1 MLTQYN
7 LKMPHAVYGGENAM
21 DNITAIIKARGA
33 KRVAMFTDKGIEG
46 AGLFALPEE
55 AVKASGA
62 EYYVLDELPPE
73 PSYMAVQKLVDEFKT
88 SGADL
93 IVACGGGSVDTD
105 RLVIWHDKEDA
116 VIEALSA
123 YLAEAAPEVE
133 VVFEKKTSLTDSLKL
148 VGNDPASAPD
158 MFIFA
163 HDKIGVFAEMG
174 ILADVNTLLPEGAL
188 DGWLPMTTEAAT
200 YKGTL
205 YQLPLYF
212 ETLLFMYNRRYMQ
225 DDQVPATTE
234 ELYAYMEANTGR
246 GRYGFVEQHS
256 TAYYSAAWIHGFGG
270 SIISEDGTPFPDPE
284 AVKAALRYHLKFVA
298 LMPGETEYSTVNTLF
313 LEGKAD
319 STIGGP
325 WMVPSAREAG
335 IDLGIAPMPTV
346 DETGKALAPYSGVQ
360 GVQVLKY
367 AAENKTEAVKTVLEA
382 LCGAEIGID
391 LALASGCAP
400 ANADCYDDER
410 VANDELVQAMRST
423 AEIAVPMPNI
433 PEMDVM
439 WTVVSNLLTDVN
451 LSGADVDA
459 AFDEALSEAES
470 LIANMQ

>member
-1 MLTQYN
+1 M
-7 LKMPHAVYGGENAM
+7 
-21 DNITAIIKARGA
+21 
-33 KRVAMFTDKGIEG
+33 KRTVAMLLI
-46 AGLFALPEE
+46 AAL
-55 AVKASGA
+55 
-62 EYYVLDELPPE
+62 
-73 PSYMAVQKLVDEFKT
+73 
-88 SGADL
+88 L
-93 IVACGGGSVDTD
+93 IPLAACGGGSVEENK
-105 RLVIWHDKEDA
+105 LVVWHDKEDA
-116 VIEALSA
+116 VIEALTA
-123 YLAEAAPEVE
+123 YLTEAAPGIEA
-133 VVFEKKTSLTDSLKL
+133 VFEKKTSLTDSLKL
-148 VGNDPASAPD
+148 VGNDPSSAPD

-174 ILADVNTLLPEGAL
+174 ILADVNTLLNEGAL
-188 DGWLPMTTEAAT
+188 DNWLPMTLEAAS

-212 ETLLFMYNRRYMQ
+212 ETLLFMYNKRYMQ
-225 DDQVPATTE
+225 DDQVPATTK
-234 ELYAYMEANTGR
+234 ELLEYMEQNTGR

-270 SIISEDGTPFPDPE
+270 SIISEDGTPFPEPE
-284 AVKAALRYHLKFVA
+284 AGKDALRYHLKFVA

-319 STIGGP
+319 ATIGGP

-335 IDLGIAPMPTV
+335 IELGIAPMPTV

-367 AAENKTEAVKTVLEA
+367 AAENKTEAVKTVLGA
-382 LCGAEIGID
+382 LCSPQIGID

-400 ANADCYDDER
+400 ANADCYDEPQ
-410 VANDELVQAMRST
+410 VASDELVQAMRTT

-459 AFDEALSEAES
+459 AFDEALAEAEG
-470 LIANMQ
+470 LIANMK

>member
-1 MLTQYN
+1 MKKLFS
-7 LKMPHAVYGGENAM
+7 LLLALAM
-21 DNITAIIKARGA
+21 I
-33 KRVAMFTDKGIEG
+33 FTL
-46 AGLFALPEE
+46 A
-55 AVKASGA
+55 
-62 EYYVLDELPPE
+62 
-73 PSYMAVQKLVDEFKT
+73 
-88 SGADL
+88 
-93 IVACGGGSVDTD
+93 ACGSQETDTNSI
-105 RLVIWHDKEDA
+105 VIWHDKEDA
-116 VIEALSA
+116 VAEVLQSYLNEALPD
-123 YLAEAAPEVE
+123 LNITL
-133 VVFEKKTSLTDSLKL
+133 EKKTSLTDSLKL
-148 VGNDPASAPD
+148 VGNDPSSAPD

-174 ILADVNTLLPEGAL
+174 ILAPVEELLPEGEL
-188 DGWLPMTTEAAT
+188 TNYLGMTTEAAT
-200 YKGTL
+200 YKGTV

-212 ETLLFMYNRRYMQ
+212 ETLLFMYNRRYMT
-225 DDQVPATTE
+225 DDMVPSTTE
-234 ELYAYMEANTGR
+234 ELYSYMEANTGR
-246 GRYGFVEQHS
+246 DRYGFVEQHS

-270 SIISEDGTPFPDPE
+270 EIINADGEPFPDAD
-284 AVKAALRYHLKFVA
+284 AVKDALEYHLKFVQ

-346 DETGKALAPYSGVQ
+346 DETGEPLAPYSGVQ
-360 GVQVLKY
+360 GVHVLTF
-367 AAENKTEAVKTVLEA
+367 AAENKPDAVRAVLEA
-382 LCGAEIGID
+382 LCSPDIGVQ

-400 ANADCYDDER
+400 ARAECYDDEA

-439 WTVVSNLLTDVN
+439 WTVMSNLLTDVN
-451 LSGADVDA
+451 LSGRAVDES
-459 AFDEALSEAES
+459 FDEAMGEAES

>member
-1 MLTQYN
+1 MKKFFSL
-7 LKMPHAVYGGENAM
+7 LLALAM
-21 DNITAIIKARGA
+21 
-33 KRVAMFTDKGIEG
+33 
-46 AGLFALPEE
+46 
-55 AVKASGA
+55 
-62 EYYVLDELPPE
+62 VLSL
-73 PSYMAVQKLVDEFKT
+73 A
-88 SGADL
+88 
-93 IVACGGGSVDTD
+93 ACGSQEVDTNTI
-105 RLVIWHDKEDA
+105 VIWHDKEDA
-116 VIEALSA
+116 VAEVLQSYLNEALPD
-123 YLAEAAPEVE
+123 LNITL
-133 VVFEKKTSLTDSLKL
+133 EKKTSLTDSLKL
-148 VGNDPASAPD
+148 VGNDPSSAPD

-174 ILADVNTLLPEGAL
+174 ILAPVEELLPEGEL
-188 DGWLPMTTEAAT
+188 TNYLGMTTEAAT
-200 YKGTL
+200 YKGTV

-212 ETLLFMYNRRYMQ
+212 ETLLFMYNRRYMT
-225 DDQVPATTE
+225 DDMVPSTTE
-234 ELYAYMEANTGR
+234 ELYSYMEANTGR
-246 GRYGFVEQHS
+246 DRYGFVEQHS

-270 SIISEDGTPFPDPE
+270 EIINADGEPFPDAD
-284 AVKAALRYHLKFVA
+284 AVKDALEYHLKFVQ

-346 DETGKALAPYSGVQ
+346 DETGEPLAPYSGVQ
-360 GVQVLKY
+360 GVHVLTF
-367 AAENKTEAVKTVLEA
+367 AAENKPDAVSSVLEA
-382 LCGAEIGID
+382 LCSPEIGIQ

-400 ANADCYDDER
+400 ARAECYDDDA

-439 WTVVSNLLTDVN
+439 WTVMSNLLTDVN
-451 LSGADVDA
+451 LSGRAVDES
-459 AFDEALSEAES
+459 FDEAMGEAES